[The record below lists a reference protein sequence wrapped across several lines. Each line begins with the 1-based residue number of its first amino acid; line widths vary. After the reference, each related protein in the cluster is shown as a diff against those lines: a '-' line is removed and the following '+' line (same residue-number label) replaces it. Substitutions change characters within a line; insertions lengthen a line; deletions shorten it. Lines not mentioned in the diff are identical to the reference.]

1 MIKQHNMANRSN
13 SESNSDSPMVID
25 DSDRYSRLKL
35 IAWWEQEKIAAA
47 RILVVGA
54 GALGNEVIKNLA
66 LMGIGEINIIDFD
79 EVQESNLSRSVL
91 FRASHEGQAKALV
104 AAEMARD
111 LNPDCRINPIA
122 GNVLTDV
129 GLGFVADMNLVIC
142 CVDNREARL
151 WINRMCWKTNRPW
164 IDGGIQEINGV
175 AKVFCPPLGACYE
188 CAMTENDYRLISLR
202 YSCPLLRKED
212 IQQGKVPTAP
222 TIASIIGGLQV
233 QEALKLLH
241 QLPSAEGSALVF
253 NGLSNNFYQTRYP
266 RRPNCLSHETY
277 DEIIDLPLMAKTA
290 TADDLFLQLKKQR
303 ASQTS
308 SDNTWRILL
317 DRDFLISLNCRT
329 CGIDRQERTPLSR
342 VTADQGFCHACGEVC
357 HPFTTS
363 EIECDSE
370 LAENTLFEL
379 GIPEYDILKVS
390 DGQETLFIKLQNDS
404 PQFSGHATASENKH
418 SDRVQSTAA
427 EFQPNQR

>member
-1 MIKQHNMANRSN
+1 MITNPN
-13 SESNSDSPMVID
+13 SPPDSDGPMVID

-66 LMGIGEINIIDFD
+66 LMGIGEVNIIDFD

-111 LNPDCRINPIA
+111 LNPDCDINPIV
-122 GNVLTDV
+122 GDVLTDI
-129 GLGFVADMNLVIC
+129 GLGFVSDMNLVIC

-233 QEALKLLH
+233 QEALKLIH
-241 QLPSAEGSALVF
+241 ELPTAEGSALVF
-253 NGLSNNFYQTRYP
+253 NGLANNFYQTRYP

-277 DEIIDLPLMAKTA
+277 DEIIDLPLMSKTA
-290 TADDLFLQLKKQR
+290 TAEELFHQLKQT
-303 ASQTS
+303 ASCLDQNS
-308 SDNTWRILL
+308 KSWQILL
-317 DRDFLISLNCRT
+317 DRDFLISLNCRN
-329 CGIDRQERTPLSR
+329 CGIERQEQTPLSQ
-342 VTADQGFCHACGEVC
+342 VTAEKGVCHQCADVC

-363 EIECDSE
+363 EIECNSE
-370 LAENTLFEL
+370 LAQKTLFEL
-379 GIPEYDILKVS
+379 GIPEYDIIKVS
-390 DGQETLFIKLQNDS
+390 DGQQTVFVKLQNDT
-404 PQFSGHATASENKH
+404 PQPSRSAAKASNLQ
-418 SDRVQSTAA
+418 SDCEGSTNAPVQCK
-427 EFQPNQR
+427 EG

>member
-1 MIKQHNMANRSN
+1 MITSLKSA
-13 SESNSDSPMVID
+13 SDSDEPMVID
-25 DSDRYSRLKL
+25 DTDRYSRLKL
-35 IAWWEQEKIAAA
+35 ITWWEQEKIASA

-91 FRASHEGQAKALV
+91 FRASHEGHAKAQI
-104 AAEMARD
+104 AAEMARE
-111 LNPDCRINPIA
+111 LNPDCKINPIV
-122 GNVLTDV
+122 GDVLTDI
-129 GLGFVADMNLVIC
+129 GLGFVADMSLIIC

-175 AKVFCPPLGACYE
+175 AKVFCPPIGACYE

-233 QEALKLLH
+233 QEALKLIH
-241 QLPSAEGSALVF
+241 ELPSAEGSALVF
-253 NGLSNNFYQTRYP
+253 NGLANNFYQTRYP

-277 DEIIDLPLMAKTA
+277 NEVIDLPLMSKTA
-290 TADDLFLQLKKQR
+290 TAEELFLQLQGR
-303 ASQTS
+303 TS
-308 SDNTWRILL
+308 SLDPNSESWQILL

-329 CGIDRQERTPLSR
+329 CGIERPEEIPLSR
-342 VTADQGFCHACGEVC
+342 VTAKNGVCHQCGELC
-357 HPFTTS
+357 RPLTTG
-363 EIECDSE
+363 EIGCNSN
-370 LAENTLFEL
+370 LATKTLFEL
-379 GIPEYDILKVS
+379 GIPEYDIIKIS
-390 DGQETLFIKLQNDS
+390 DGRETVFVKLQNDS
-404 PQFSGHATASENKH
+404 PDRKRSAANSGN
-418 SDRVQSTAA
+418 Q
-427 EFQPNQR
+427 QPNCTVSTDAPVHHKDG

>member
-1 MIKQHNMANRSN
+1 MRPNPNSN
-13 SESNSDSPMVID
+13 PDPGSPMIID

-47 RILVVGA
+47 KILVVGA

-79 EVQESNLSRSVL
+79 KVQESNLSRSVL
-91 FRASHEGQAKALV
+91 FRATHEGRAKALV

-111 LNPDCRINPIA
+111 LNPDCNINPIV
-122 GNVLTDV
+122 GDILTDI

-233 QEALKLLH
+233 QEALKLIH
-241 QLPSAEGSALVF
+241 QLPTAEGSALVF

-266 RRPNCLSHETY
+266 RRPDCLSHETY
-277 DEIIDLPLMAKTA
+277 DKIVDLPSTA
-290 TADDLFLQLKKQR
+290 RTTTAEELFIHLR
-303 ASQTS
+303 
-308 SDNTWRILL
+308 NTISGQNLPLNSWRILL

-329 CGIDRQERTPLSR
+329 CGIEQRELIPASQ
-342 VTADQGFCHACGEVC
+342 VTAEKGICHHCGEAC
-357 HPFTTS
+357 HPLTTS

-370 LAENTLFEL
+370 LAKETLYDL
-379 GIPEYDILKVS
+379 GIPEYDIIKVS
-390 DGQETLFIKLQNDS
+390 DGQETLFVKLQNDL
-404 PQFSGHATASENKH
+404 PEASHFAVNTN
-418 SDRVQSTAA
+418 DQ
-427 EFQPNQR
+427 QPANTGSLLAPSQCKEC

>member
-1 MIKQHNMANRSN
+1 MINSPNSN
-13 SESNSDSPMVID
+13 PESDRPMIID

-91 FRASHEGQAKALV
+91 FRAAHEGQAKALV
-104 AAEMARD
+104 AADMARD
-111 LNPDCRINPIA
+111 LNPDCDINPIV
-122 GNVLTDV
+122 GDILTDI

-212 IQQGKVPTAP
+212 IQQGKVPTSP

-233 QEALKLLH
+233 QEALKLIH
-241 QLPSAEGSALVF
+241 DLPSAEGSALVF

-266 RRPNCLSHETY
+266 RRPDCLSHETY

-290 TADDLFLQLKKQR
+290 TADELFVQLKKR
-303 ASQTS
+303 IASQDLTDS
-308 SDNTWRILL
+308 SWQIIM

-329 CGIDRQERTPLSR
+329 CGIERQEQIPLSR
-342 VTADQGFCHACGEVC
+342 VSAEQGICHTCGEVC
-357 HPFTTS
+357 HPLTTS

-370 LAENTLFEL
+370 LAKKTLFDL
-379 GIPEYDILKVS
+379 GIPEYDIIKVS
-390 DGQETLFIKLQNDS
+390 DGLETLFVKLQNDS
-404 PQFSGHATASENKH
+404 PQLSRHAVKVSSQPTN
-418 SDRVQSTAA
+418 RTGSTSAT
-427 EFQPNQR
+427 FQCKEC